1 MDKIGK
7 PYNNYMTIQ
16 NFSKNWIAT
25 NVFYIQDFVSF
36 MEDRLYYNIFI
47 KLNIK
52 SIIIDI
58 QYFIV
63 KNLSR

>member
-1 MDKIGK
+1 MAKIGK

-36 MEDRLYYNIFI
+36 MEDSLYYNIFI

>member
-1 MDKIGK
+1 MAKIGK

>member
-1 MDKIGK
+1 MAKIGK

-16 NFSKNWIAT
+16 NFSKNWITT

>member
-1 MDKIGK
+1 
-7 PYNNYMTIQ
+7 MTIQ